1 LSRGNTKNT
10 KIFLAKGAGAVL
22 YWLQYQGGAQK
33 AAPCTPCCGQGVKP
47 EYWAEKGGC
56 TMERCVIEAA
66 AGRKKAKLVFKNAQ
80 VVNVFTKQV
89 EQADVAVEA
98 GVIAG
103 VGQYSGEEEVD
114 CTGLYLCPGFVD
126 AHIHVES
133 TMAVPYE
140 FARAV
145 AMSGTTTVVA
155 DPHEIV
161 NVCGAPA
168 VEWLLKASEALPVDI
183 YWMMPSSVPATP
195 FETNGAPFTAQEMAP
210 FAQMGPRVAGLGE
223 VMCYPDV
230 VAGTGEIYG
239 KLALFA
245 HKHIDGHAPGL
256 SGKALAAYAAAGIE
270 TEHECTSFAEAK
282 EKLAAGLAILVR
294 EGSAAKNLTAIVE
307 GLLKEGLPTDRF
319 LFCTDDK
326 HLDDIAREGHIR
338 WNVHQAVQLGMPVV
352 DAICMASYNA
362 ARVYGLKGVGAIA
375 PGYRADIVLLDDW
388 KQVHVHAVYKDGV
401 PVEQKIAAARRVPAP
416 AALTHTMHFA
426 PVTPQQLA
434 LPVQGKAHVIEMVPY
449 QIVTR
454 HAVEPVP
461 SENGLFRPN
470 KTYSKL
476 CVIERHGRGGNIAVC
491 PLKGYGITGG
501 AIATS
506 VAHDSHNI
514 IAAGDNDGDI
524 ALAVNHLQKTGGG
537 YALAAGGRIL
547 GALALPVGGLMS
559 EAPWEQTR
567 DETNAILKQAAKMGI
582 PYHVDPFISLSFM
595 ALPVIPS
602 LRLTDRG
609 LFDVD
614 TFAFV
619 KE

>member
-1 LSRGNTKNT
+1 
-10 KIFLAKGAGAVL
+10 
-22 YWLQYQGGAQK
+22 
-33 AAPCTPCCGQGVKP
+33 
-47 EYWAEKGGC
+47 
-56 TMERCVIEAA
+56 MERCVIEAA

-195 FETNGAPFTAQEMAP
+195 IETNGAPFTAQEMAP

>member
-1 LSRGNTKNT
+1 
-10 KIFLAKGAGAVL
+10 
-22 YWLQYQGGAQK
+22 
-33 AAPCTPCCGQGVKP
+33 
-47 EYWAEKGGC
+47 
-56 TMERCVIEAA
+56 MERCVIEAA

-476 CVIERHGRGGNIAVC
+476 CVIERHGRGGNIAAC

>member
-1 LSRGNTKNT
+1 
-10 KIFLAKGAGAVL
+10 
-22 YWLQYQGGAQK
+22 
-33 AAPCTPCCGQGVKP
+33 
-47 EYWAEKGGC
+47 
-56 TMERCVIEAA
+56 MERCVIEAA
-66 AGRKKAKLVFKNAQ
+66 AGRKKAKLVLKNAQ

-245 HKHIDGHAPGL
+245 HKHIAGHAPGL

-388 KQVHVHAVYKDGV
+388 KQVHVHAVYKAGV

-602 LRLTDRG
+602 LRLTDCG

>member
-1 LSRGNTKNT
+1 
-10 KIFLAKGAGAVL
+10 
-22 YWLQYQGGAQK
+22 
-33 AAPCTPCCGQGVKP
+33 
-47 EYWAEKGGC
+47 
-56 TMERCVIEAA
+56 MERCVIEAA

-145 AMSGTTTVVA
+145 ATSGTTTVVA

-476 CVIERHGRGGNIAVC
+476 CVVERHGRGGNIAVC

>member
-1 LSRGNTKNT
+1 
-10 KIFLAKGAGAVL
+10 
-22 YWLQYQGGAQK
+22 
-33 AAPCTPCCGQGVKP
+33 
-47 EYWAEKGGC
+47 
-56 TMERCVIEAA
+56 MERCVIEAA

-145 AMSGTTTVVA
+145 ATSGTTTVVA

-514 IAAGDNDGDI
+514 IAAGDNHGDI
-524 ALAVNHLQKTGGG
+524 ALAVYHLQKTGGG

>member
-1 LSRGNTKNT
+1 
-10 KIFLAKGAGAVL
+10 
-22 YWLQYQGGAQK
+22 
-33 AAPCTPCCGQGVKP
+33 
-47 EYWAEKGGC
+47 
-56 TMERCVIEAA
+56 MERCVIEAA

-282 EKLAAGLAILVR
+282 EKLSAGLAILVR

>member
-1 LSRGNTKNT
+1 
-10 KIFLAKGAGAVL
+10 
-22 YWLQYQGGAQK
+22 
-33 AAPCTPCCGQGVKP
+33 
-47 EYWAEKGGC
+47 
-56 TMERCVIEAA
+56 MERCVIEAA

-426 PVTPQQLA
+426 PVTPQQLS

-614 TFAFV
+614 TFSFV

>member
-1 LSRGNTKNT
+1 
-10 KIFLAKGAGAVL
+10 
-22 YWLQYQGGAQK
+22 
-33 AAPCTPCCGQGVKP
+33 
-47 EYWAEKGGC
+47 
-56 TMERCVIEAA
+56 MERCVIEAA

-582 PYHVDPFISLSFM
+582 PYHDDPFISLSFM

-614 TFAFV
+614 TLAFV

>member
-1 LSRGNTKNT
+1 
-10 KIFLAKGAGAVL
+10 
-22 YWLQYQGGAQK
+22 
-33 AAPCTPCCGQGVKP
+33 
-47 EYWAEKGGC
+47 
-56 TMERCVIEAA
+56 MERCVIEAA

-145 AMSGTTTVVA
+145 APSGTTTVVA

-602 LRLTDRG
+602 LRLTDCG

>member
-1 LSRGNTKNT
+1 
-10 KIFLAKGAGAVL
+10 
-22 YWLQYQGGAQK
+22 
-33 AAPCTPCCGQGVKP
+33 
-47 EYWAEKGGC
+47 
-56 TMERCVIEAA
+56 MERCVIEAA
-66 AGRKKAKLVFKNAQ
+66 AGRKKAKLVLKNAQ

-491 PLKGYGITGG
+491 PLKGYGIPGG

-602 LRLTDRG
+602 LRLTDCG

>member
-1 LSRGNTKNT
+1 M
-10 KIFLAKGAGAVL
+10 L
-22 YWLQYQGGAQK
+22 YWLQYHGGAVRQAQK
-33 AAPCTPCCGQGVKP
+33 VPRPARKRGSRAGKVVGTV
-47 EYWAEKGGC
+47 EK
-56 TMERCVIEAA
+56 CVIEAA
-66 AGRKKAKLVFKNAQ
+66 AGRKKAQLVFKNAH

-103 VGQYSGEEEVD
+103 VGQYSGQEEID

-145 AMSGTTTVVA
+145 APSGTTSVVA

-183 YWMMPSSVPATP
+183 YWMIPSSVPATP
-195 FETNGAPFTAQEMAP
+195 FETNGAPFTAEDMAP
-210 FAQMGPRVAGLGE
+210 FAQIGPRVAGLGE
-223 VMCYPDV
+223 VMCYTDV
-230 VAGTGEIYG
+230 VAGTGEIYD
-239 KLALFA
+239 KLALFE

-256 SGKALAAYAAAGIE
+256 CGKALAAYAAAGIE
-270 TEHECTSFAEAK
+270 TEHECTTFAEAK
-282 EKLAAGLAILVR
+282 EKLAAGMAILVR
-294 EGSAAKNLTAIVE
+294 EGSAAKNLTAIVQ

-352 DAICMASYNA
+352 DAVCMASFNA

-375 PGYRADIVLLDDW
+375 PGYKADIVLLDDW

-401 PVEQKIAAARRVPAP
+401 PVEQRIAAARRVPAP
-416 AALTHTMHFA
+416 DALVHTMHFA

-434 LPVQGKAHVIEMVPY
+434 LPVQGQAHVIEMVPY
-449 QIVTR
+449 QIVTK

-461 SENGLFRPN
+461 AENGLFRPD

-476 CVIERHGRGGNIAVC
+476 CVVERHGHSGNIAVC

-514 IAAGDNDGDI
+514 IAAGDNDEDI

-559 EAPWEQTR
+559 EAPWELTR
-567 DETNAILKQAAKMGI
+567 DETNAILKKAAQMGI

-609 LFDVD
+609 LFDVE
-614 TFAFV
+614 TFDFV

>member
-1 LSRGNTKNT
+1 
-10 KIFLAKGAGAVL
+10 
-22 YWLQYQGGAQK
+22 
-33 AAPCTPCCGQGVKP
+33 
-47 EYWAEKGGC
+47 
-56 TMERCVIEAA
+56 MERCVIEAA

-619 KE
+619 TE

>member
-1 LSRGNTKNT
+1 
-10 KIFLAKGAGAVL
+10 
-22 YWLQYQGGAQK
+22 
-33 AAPCTPCCGQGVKP
+33 
-47 EYWAEKGGC
+47 
-56 TMERCVIEAA
+56 MERCVIEAA

-145 AMSGTTTVVA
+145 ATSGTTTVVA

-183 YWMMPSSVPATP
+183 YWMMPSSVPATA

-476 CVIERHGRGGNIAVC
+476 CVVERHGRGGNIAVC

-614 TFAFV
+614 TFSFV

>member
-1 LSRGNTKNT
+1 
-10 KIFLAKGAGAVL
+10 
-22 YWLQYQGGAQK
+22 
-33 AAPCTPCCGQGVKP
+33 
-47 EYWAEKGGC
+47 
-56 TMERCVIEAA
+56 MERCVIEAA

-388 KQVHVHAVYKDGV
+388 KQVHVHTVYKDGV

>member
-1 LSRGNTKNT
+1 
-10 KIFLAKGAGAVL
+10 
-22 YWLQYQGGAQK
+22 
-33 AAPCTPCCGQGVKP
+33 
-47 EYWAEKGGC
+47 
-56 TMERCVIEAA
+56 MERCVIEAA
-66 AGRKKAKLVFKNAQ
+66 AGRKKAKLVLKNAQ

-145 AMSGTTTVVA
+145 ATSGTTTVVA

-168 VEWLLKASEALPVDI
+168 VEWLLEASEALPVDI

-476 CVIERHGRGGNIAVC
+476 CVVERHGRGGNIAVC

-614 TFAFV
+614 TFSFV

>member
-1 LSRGNTKNT
+1 
-10 KIFLAKGAGAVL
+10 
-22 YWLQYQGGAQK
+22 
-33 AAPCTPCCGQGVKP
+33 
-47 EYWAEKGGC
+47 
-56 TMERCVIEAA
+56 MERCVIEAA

-145 AMSGTTTVVA
+145 ATSGTTTVVA

-470 KTYSKL
+470 KIYSKL

>member
-1 LSRGNTKNT
+1 
-10 KIFLAKGAGAVL
+10 
-22 YWLQYQGGAQK
+22 
-33 AAPCTPCCGQGVKP
+33 
-47 EYWAEKGGC
+47 
-56 TMERCVIEAA
+56 MERCVIEAA

-602 LRLTDRG
+602 LLLTDRG

>member
-1 LSRGNTKNT
+1 
-10 KIFLAKGAGAVL
+10 
-22 YWLQYQGGAQK
+22 
-33 AAPCTPCCGQGVKP
+33 
-47 EYWAEKGGC
+47 
-56 TMERCVIEAA
+56 MEWCVIEAA

>member
-1 LSRGNTKNT
+1 
-10 KIFLAKGAGAVL
+10 
-22 YWLQYQGGAQK
+22 
-33 AAPCTPCCGQGVKP
+33 
-47 EYWAEKGGC
+47 
-56 TMERCVIEAA
+56 MERCVIEAA

-454 HAVEPVP
+454 HTVEPVP

>member
-1 LSRGNTKNT
+1 
-10 KIFLAKGAGAVL
+10 
-22 YWLQYQGGAQK
+22 
-33 AAPCTPCCGQGVKP
+33 
-47 EYWAEKGGC
+47 
-56 TMERCVIEAA
+56 MERCVIEAA
-66 AGRKKAKLVFKNAQ
+66 AGRKKAKLVLKNAQ

-145 AMSGTTTVVA
+145 ATSGTTTVVA

-307 GLLKEGLPTDRF
+307 GLLKDGLPTDRF

-476 CVIERHGRGGNIAVC
+476 CVVERHGRGGNIAVC

-614 TFAFV
+614 TFSFV

>member
-1 LSRGNTKNT
+1 M
-10 KIFLAKGAGAVL
+10 L
-22 YWLQYQGGAQK
+22 YWLQYHGGAVRQAQK
-33 AAPCTPCCGQGVKP
+33 VPRPARKKGSRAGKVVCTV
-47 EYWAEKGGC
+47 EK
-56 TMERCVIEAA
+56 CVIEAA
-66 AGRKKAKLVFKNAQ
+66 AGRKKAQLVFKNAH

-103 VGQYSGEEEVD
+103 VGQYSGQEEID
-114 CTGLYLCPGFVD
+114 CTGLYLCPGFID

-145 AMSGTTTVVA
+145 VPSGTTSVVA

-183 YWMMPSSVPATP
+183 YWMIPSSVPATP
-195 FETNGAPFTAQEMAP
+195 FETNGAPFTAEDMAP

-223 VMCYPDV
+223 VMCYTDV
-230 VAGTGEIYG
+230 VAGTGEIYD
-239 KLALFA
+239 KLALFE

-256 SGKALAAYAAAGIE
+256 CGKALAVYAAAGIE
-270 TEHECTSFAEAK
+270 TEHECTTFAEAK

-294 EGSAAKNLTAIVE
+294 EGSAAKNLTAIVQ

-338 WNVHQAVQLGMPVV
+338 WNVHQAVQLDMPVV
-352 DAICMASYNA
+352 DAVCMASFNA

-375 PGYRADIVLLDDW
+375 PGYKADIVLLDDW

-401 PVEQKIAAARRVPAP
+401 PAEQRIAAARRVPAP
-416 AALTHTMHFA
+416 DALVHTMHFA

-434 LPVQGKAHVIEMVPY
+434 LPVRGKAHVIEMVPY
-449 QIVTR
+449 QIVTK
-454 HAVEPVP
+454 HTVEPVP
-461 SENGLFRPN
+461 AENGLFRAD

-476 CVIERHGRGGNIAVC
+476 CVVERHGRSGNVAVC

-514 IAAGDNDGDI
+514 IAAGDNDEDI

-559 EAPWEQTR
+559 EAPWELTR
-567 DETNAILKQAAKMGI
+567 DETNAILKQAAQMGI

-614 TFAFV
+614 AFDFV

>member
-1 LSRGNTKNT
+1 
-10 KIFLAKGAGAVL
+10 
-22 YWLQYQGGAQK
+22 
-33 AAPCTPCCGQGVKP
+33 
-47 EYWAEKGGC
+47 
-56 TMERCVIEAA
+56 MERCVIEAA

-145 AMSGTTTVVA
+145 ATSGTTTVVA

-476 CVIERHGRGGNIAVC
+476 CVVERHGRGGNIAVC

-602 LRLTDRG
+602 LRLTDCG

-614 TFAFV
+614 TFSFV

>member
-1 LSRGNTKNT
+1 
-10 KIFLAKGAGAVL
+10 
-22 YWLQYQGGAQK
+22 
-33 AAPCTPCCGQGVKP
+33 
-47 EYWAEKGGC
+47 
-56 TMERCVIEAA
+56 MERCVIEAA

-145 AMSGTTTVVA
+145 ATSGTTTVVA

-476 CVIERHGRGGNIAVC
+476 CVVERHGRGGNIAVC

-501 AIATS
+501 AIGTS

-614 TFAFV
+614 TFSFV

>member
-1 LSRGNTKNT
+1 
-10 KIFLAKGAGAVL
+10 
-22 YWLQYQGGAQK
+22 
-33 AAPCTPCCGQGVKP
+33 
-47 EYWAEKGGC
+47 
-56 TMERCVIEAA
+56 MERCVIEAA

-80 VVNVFTKQV
+80 VGNVFTKQV

>member
-1 LSRGNTKNT
+1 
-10 KIFLAKGAGAVL
+10 
-22 YWLQYQGGAQK
+22 
-33 AAPCTPCCGQGVKP
+33 
-47 EYWAEKGGC
+47 
-56 TMERCVIEAA
+56 MERCVIEAA

-326 HLDDIAREGHIR
+326 HLDDVAREGHIR

>member
-1 LSRGNTKNT
+1 
-10 KIFLAKGAGAVL
+10 
-22 YWLQYQGGAQK
+22 
-33 AAPCTPCCGQGVKP
+33 
-47 EYWAEKGGC
+47 
-56 TMERCVIEAA
+56 MERCVIEAA

-168 VEWLLKASEALPVDI
+168 VEWLLKASETLPVDI

-454 HAVEPVP
+454 HTVEPVP

>member
-1 LSRGNTKNT
+1 
-10 KIFLAKGAGAVL
+10 
-22 YWLQYQGGAQK
+22 
-33 AAPCTPCCGQGVKP
+33 
-47 EYWAEKGGC
+47 
-56 TMERCVIEAA
+56 MERCVIEAA
-66 AGRKKAKLVFKNAQ
+66 AGRKKAKLMFKNAQ

-161 NVCGAPA
+161 NMCGAPA

-602 LRLTDRG
+602 LRLTDCG

>member
-1 LSRGNTKNT
+1 
-10 KIFLAKGAGAVL
+10 
-22 YWLQYQGGAQK
+22 
-33 AAPCTPCCGQGVKP
+33 
-47 EYWAEKGGC
+47 
-56 TMERCVIEAA
+56 MERCVIEAA

-145 AMSGTTTVVA
+145 ATSGTTTVVA

-239 KLALFA
+239 KMALFA

-476 CVIERHGRGGNIAVC
+476 CVIERHGRSGNIAVC

-602 LRLTDRG
+602 LRLTDCG

>member
-1 LSRGNTKNT
+1 
-10 KIFLAKGAGAVL
+10 
-22 YWLQYQGGAQK
+22 
-33 AAPCTPCCGQGVKP
+33 
-47 EYWAEKGGC
+47 
-56 TMERCVIEAA
+56 MERCVIEAA

-168 VEWLLKASEALPVDI
+168 VGWLLKASEALPVDI

-602 LRLTDRG
+602 LRLTDCG

>member
-1 LSRGNTKNT
+1 
-10 KIFLAKGAGAVL
+10 
-22 YWLQYQGGAQK
+22 
-33 AAPCTPCCGQGVKP
+33 
-47 EYWAEKGGC
+47 
-56 TMERCVIEAA
+56 MERCVIEAA

-145 AMSGTTTVVA
+145 ATSGTTTVVA

-582 PYHVDPFISLSFM
+582 PYHVDPFSSLSFM

-614 TFAFV
+614 TFSFV

>member
-1 LSRGNTKNT
+1 M
-10 KIFLAKGAGAVL
+10 
-22 YWLQYQGGAQK
+22 
-33 AAPCTPCCGQGVKP
+33 PCCGQGVKP

-614 TFAFV
+614 TFSFV

>member
-1 LSRGNTKNT
+1 
-10 KIFLAKGAGAVL
+10 
-22 YWLQYQGGAQK
+22 
-33 AAPCTPCCGQGVKP
+33 
-47 EYWAEKGGC
+47 
-56 TMERCVIEAA
+56 MERCVIEAA

-426 PVTPQQLA
+426 PVSPQQLA

>member
-1 LSRGNTKNT
+1 
-10 KIFLAKGAGAVL
+10 
-22 YWLQYQGGAQK
+22 
-33 AAPCTPCCGQGVKP
+33 
-47 EYWAEKGGC
+47 
-56 TMERCVIEAA
+56 MERCVIEAA

-195 FETNGAPFTAQEMAP
+195 FETNGAPFTAQEMSP

-338 WNVHQAVQLGMPVV
+338 WNVHQAVQLGVPVV

-491 PLKGYGITGG
+491 PLKGYGIAGG

>member
-1 LSRGNTKNT
+1 
-10 KIFLAKGAGAVL
+10 
-22 YWLQYQGGAQK
+22 
-33 AAPCTPCCGQGVKP
+33 
-47 EYWAEKGGC
+47 
-56 TMERCVIEAA
+56 MERCVIEAA
-66 AGRKKAKLVFKNAQ
+66 AGRKKAKLVLKNAQ

-426 PVTPQQLA
+426 PVTPQQLS

-602 LRLTDRG
+602 LRLTDCG

>member
-1 LSRGNTKNT
+1 
-10 KIFLAKGAGAVL
+10 
-22 YWLQYQGGAQK
+22 
-33 AAPCTPCCGQGVKP
+33 
-47 EYWAEKGGC
+47 
-56 TMERCVIEAA
+56 MERCVIEAA

-145 AMSGTTTVVA
+145 APSGTTTVVA

>member
-1 LSRGNTKNT
+1 
-10 KIFLAKGAGAVL
+10 
-22 YWLQYQGGAQK
+22 
-33 AAPCTPCCGQGVKP
+33 
-47 EYWAEKGGC
+47 
-56 TMERCVIEAA
+56 MERCVIEAA

-103 VGQYSGEEEVD
+103 VGQYSGDEEVD

-145 AMSGTTTVVA
+145 ATSGTTTVVA

>member
-1 LSRGNTKNT
+1 
-10 KIFLAKGAGAVL
+10 
-22 YWLQYQGGAQK
+22 
-33 AAPCTPCCGQGVKP
+33 
-47 EYWAEKGGC
+47 
-56 TMERCVIEAA
+56 MERCVIEAA

-145 AMSGTTTVVA
+145 ATSGTTTVVA

-426 PVTPQQLA
+426 LVTPQQLA

-476 CVIERHGRGGNIAVC
+476 CVVERHGRGGNIAVC